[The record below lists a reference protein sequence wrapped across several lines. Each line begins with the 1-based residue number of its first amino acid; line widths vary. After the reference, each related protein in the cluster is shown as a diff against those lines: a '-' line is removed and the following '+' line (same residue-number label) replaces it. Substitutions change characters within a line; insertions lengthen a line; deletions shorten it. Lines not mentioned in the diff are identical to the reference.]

1 VTSFKLSR
9 MTEKRVRFDEELPAT
24 DIPNGGYDNRSDYH
38 DFFVLAGCGDSV
50 FRIRQGKDDRIGIQG
65 G

>member
-1 VTSFKLSR
+1 MAK
-9 MTEKRVRFDEELPAT
+9 KRVRFDGKMLAT
-24 DIPNGGYDNRSDYH
+24 DIPKRAYDNRWDYH
-38 DFFVLAGCGDSV
+38 GFFVLAGCGDSV